1 MATAAAIHPVDRL
14 ADTAVSSL
22 GSGDSFVTKT
32 SIPIPSG
39 KQAAAAAPAGTA
51 TDYVFPL
58 ESQPFSD
65 LNAYLVSGIKLP
77 KDNAAFELDYPR
89 ALLEPYTNKES
100 ETFYS
105 KIVDVLTGI
114 HQHCFDFKTGTMSDS
129 VKLGGSIADF
139 ADEATKASETLAKS
153 LKTIIQPGARSDDP
167 AVVDAFTSFSTAM
180 TSLRSRARASQK
192 GCEDAYKGFDKV
204 S

>member
-105 KIVDVLTGI
+105 
-114 HQHCFDFKTGTMSDS
+114 S
-129 VKLGGSIADF
+129 
-139 ADEATKASETLAKS
+139 
-153 LKTIIQPGARSDDP
+153 
-167 AVVDAFTSFSTAM
+167 TS
-180 TSLRSRARASQK
+180 
-192 GCEDAYKGFDKV
+192 
-204 S
+204 